1 MAKIAS
7 PMEYSEHR
15 LRQALELNATPVSVT
30 SMVQAFGLKEAD
42 KKHVEDTLKA
52 LVKEGF
58 AFSDKS
64 GKYAAVEPMS
74 DLVVARVGKIVPGKP
89 VPLYPQGVED
99 DFPFPITLSANQVR
113 KQTATKALHEGDKIA
128 VVLWRYNS
136 TELKARFIDKFTNKK
151 SPTIVGHFNEKSGA
165 TSPTFSTHD
174 SGIKTLFA
182 ATGLIP
188 EDLDRKKSYWASIPS
203 DFDPFHPWLE
213 IGEQKWD
220 PDTGTPIAEILAKK
234 HGVQIKHP
242 LAARAEAKYTIQRNV
257 EFEGRRDLTQERILV
272 IDPKDAR
279 DHDDGIMIQRTP
291 DGFRTLV
298 VVADVPFYVRPG
310 SELDKSASNRG
321 FSHYFDDD
329 TYHMLP
335 KRLVEHASLSDDMQK
350 PVIYVEQFW
359 DESAEPIGLP
369 EIGAGVIASQ
379 RKMTYGQFQDLVDNN
394 NQNIQSYLEF
404 GDIMIPRMRFED
416 SLSFD
421 SDSAY
426 NRESYSQA
434 LVQALMIEAN
444 SAIAEYLLDKDI
456 PFLSRAHSGS
466 DNLFAF
472 EETKEKLEEWGY
484 DVPDDIRDMNASML
498 NNLIRESQLRGQ
510 QQQVETLIKSK
521 FLHRAVYSTVALSHF
536 GLNREN
542 YTHATSPIRRYG
554 DILTLRGVHTSLGN
568 DELGLS
574 EADIDSMKRTTA
586 ILNNLQDVSR
596 RVALDRPKYYAV
608 RDLLRLEG
616 HMVRATL
623 NRVERDRVEILLP
636 ERFGLRKSFDVAS
649 LPENWVVRPYSNSLI
664 YNGDTIVPERSNV
677 RLRITNVRPHEAD
690 WDFEGLEPVIS
701 RKTPA
706 PRPVQPGP
714 ISAVA

>member
-1 MAKIAS
+1 MAKTAS
-7 PMEYSEHR
+7 PIEYSESR

-42 KKHVEDTLKA
+42 KPHVENTLKA

-58 AFSDKS
+58 AVCDRN

-74 DLVVARVGKIVPGKP
+74 DLVVARVGKITPGRP
-89 VPLYPQGVED
+89 VNLYPQGVED

-113 KQTATKALHEGDKIA
+113 KQTGAKTLHEGDKIA
-128 VVLWRYNS
+128 VVLWRYNGA
-136 TELKARFIDKFTNKK
+136 ELKARFVDKFTDRKL
-151 SPTIVGHFNEKSGA
+151 PTIVGHFNEKSGA
-165 TSPTFSTHD
+165 SSPTFSTHD

-182 ATGLIP
+182 ATGHIP
-188 EDLDRKKSYWASIPS
+188 DHLDRKKSYWASIPD
-203 DFDPFHPWLE
+203 DFDPFHPWLQ

-242 LAARAEAKYTIQRNV
+242 LAARAEAKTTIQRDV
-257 EFEGRRDLTQERILV
+257 DFDGRRDLTEERILV

-279 DHDDGIMIQRTP
+279 DHDDGILVQRTP

-310 SELDKSASNRG
+310 SELDKSARNRG

-335 KRLVEHASLSDDMQK
+335 KRLVEHASLSSGTQK

-359 DESAEPIGLP
+359 DESGNAVGYP

-379 RKMTYGQFQDLVDNN
+379 KQMTYGQFQDLVDNN
-394 NQNIQSYLEF
+394 NPNIQSYLEF

-421 SDSAY
+421 SDSACS
-426 NRESYSQA
+426 RESYSQA
-434 LVQALMIEAN
+434 LVQALMVEAN
-444 SAIAEYLLDKDI
+444 SAIAEHLLYKDI

-472 EETKEKLEEWGY
+472 EETKERLETWGY
-484 DVPDDIRDMNASML
+484 EVPDDMRDMNASML

-521 FLHRAVYSTVALSHF
+521 FLHRAVYSTVPLSHF

-574 EADIDSMKRTTA
+574 EADIDTMARTA
-586 ILNNLQDVSR
+586 GILNNLQDVNR

-623 NRVERDRVEILLP
+623 HRVERDRVEILLP
-636 ERFGLRKSFDVAS
+636 ERFGLRKSFDVAR
-649 LPENWVVRPYSNSLI
+649 LPENWTVRPYTNSLI

-677 RLRITNVRPHEAD
+677 RVRIANVRPHEAD

-701 RKTPA
+701 RKTAPASSA
-706 PRPVQPGP
+706 PRPP